1 MHDVHNIGKLNSS
14 TGLKEIHAFI
24 EHIYQLQFLCSWL
37 WRCDLTESPL
47 KKTTKTPQKTTKTKT
62 KNNKNPPKTNKPK
75 KEHTHSRSTHEQKLL
90 RDITV
95 LFILSFMDF

>member
-47 KKTTKTPQKTTKTKT
+47 KKNQQKPPKKHQKQKQKTTKTPQKRTNQK
-62 KNNKNPPKTNKPK
+62 KNT
-75 KEHTHSRSTHEQKLL
+75 HTHEVHMNRSYSE
-90 RDITV
+90 I
-95 LFILSFMDF
+95 

>member
-47 KKTTKTPQKTTKTKT
+47 KK
-62 KNNKNPPKTNKPK
+62 NNKNPPKNNKNKNKKQQNPPPK
-75 KEHTHSRSTHEQKLL
+75 NEQTKKRTHTLTKY
-90 RDITV
+90 T
-95 LFILSFMDF
+95 